1 MSNNKFLR
9 NDIWNSQKRIFAQK
23 TGHTIWC
30 FRCLLN
36 IFCLFFLSI
45 IFSEMKFGVSKVKFC
60 SFCNPSTW
68 WKILNH
74 IFWQSG
80 GFWILKSLELEN
92 TNFTRFVS
100 FPFVEKLPNSNLF
113 WQNFEAFISS
123 KDYKDKLCSFCKL
136 LVWWK
141 TTQRLLVTTLEN
153 STAWK
158 SWKYKK
164 LCIVKNNSWN
174 LTRLIS

>member
-1 MSNNKFLR
+1 
-9 NDIWNSQKRIFAQK
+9 
-23 TGHTIWC
+23 
-30 FRCLLN
+30 
-36 IFCLFFLSI
+36 
-45 IFSEMKFGVSKVKFC
+45 MKFGVSKVKFC

-113 WQNFEAFISS
+113 WQNFEAFISPKFTKTNFAHFVS
-123 KDYKDKLCSFCKL
+123 CSFGEKVLKYFFWQNWWLLKTPEFEKANYAHFVICRFDEKL
-136 LVWWK
+136 L
-141 TTQRLLVTTLEN
+141 
-153 STAWK
+153 
-158 SWKYKK
+158 
-164 LCIVKNNSWN
+164 KNFFW
-174 LTRLIS
+174 